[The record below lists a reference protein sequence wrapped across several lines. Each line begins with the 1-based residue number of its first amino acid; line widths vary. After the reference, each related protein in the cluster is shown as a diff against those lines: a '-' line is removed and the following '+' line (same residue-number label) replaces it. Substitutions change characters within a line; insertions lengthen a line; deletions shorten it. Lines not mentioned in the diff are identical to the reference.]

1 MKVKFEK
8 REVDAE
14 SLIAIGQEKGNT
26 FCVISPT
33 LNLQLAFQ
41 LLHTLSLHLLNAYT
55 ISANGGQL
63 SDKPTEEELNKFISI
78 KQELYDMYNLA
89 VSSVLEHYA
98 PEFELRPDI
107 TADAIAKAEEGIV
120 KDRYS
125 HLSPKEKQDANASIQ
140 KLKKDL
146 LKQKMASKSKAKTA
160 KEIEEDATK
169 KVSEV

>member
-1 MKVKFEK
+1 MKLKIEN
-8 REVDAE
+8 RDIDAK
-14 SLIAIGQEKGNT
+14 SLLAIGQENDNT

-33 LNLQLAFQ
+33 LDLATAFQ

-63 SDKPTEEELNKFISI
+63 PKEPTEEQLKTFTSI
-78 KQELYDMYNLA
+78 KSQLYDMYNLA

-107 TADAIAKAEEGIV
+107 TADAIAKEEERIV
-120 KDRYS
+120 KEKYS
-125 HLSPKEKQDANASIQ
+125 HLSPKEKQEANQNIQ
-140 KLKKDL
+140 KFKKEL
-146 LKQKMASKSKAKTA
+146 LKQKARSKAKTA
-160 KEIEEDATK
+160 KEIKDAAN